1 METKLDIDKKFT
13 QESDEETIYEGT
25 IDYFILSTFIIL
37 FLIFFFIVYKLI
49 Y

>member
-1 METKLDIDKKFT
+1 METKLDVDKKFT
-13 QESDEETIYEGT
+13 HESDVETIYEGT